1 MEKQGV
7 PIYKHLGGETATPEP
22 VGSEGG
28 GGWSPRNLVC
38 SRRHLGNQDTLAAGG
53 WFYGLG
59 PLGLWE
65 EATGTRTRCVGV
77 VNLCPVHTPHF
88 PFPHLGAWPARHS
101 RYAQSESWAG
111 PGLSC
116 EERTFQEAA
125 SGTQSPERGPA
136 GTRVSRPAPHPHPRH
151 LRWRNGR
158 RGCNVFHLPHLP
170 LLSAPPPS
178 ASHPFRAVTCA
189 GKGPLEV
196 GGASIPGYPG
206 LSKTLERVVFYG
218 GSCPS
223 PIRLCNRLCSF
234 HRWLPPPSPEMS
246 GRRLPVSYTG
256 APQSLGAPS
265 PRVWRWRCC

>member
-170 LLSAPPPS
+170 LLSAPPHLLPIPPELSPAPGRGLWRWAGPLFQGTLDFQRLWKGWFFMGGRALPPS
-178 ASHPFRAVTCA
+178 AYVTGFVPSTGGCPLPLLRCQGGGYLYPTQGPHRAW
-189 GKGPLEV
+189 GPP
-196 GGASIPGYPG
+196 A
-206 LSKTLERVVFYG
+206 
-218 GSCPS
+218 
-223 PIRLCNRLCSF
+223 
-234 HRWLPPPSPEMS
+234 PE
-246 GRRLPVSYTG
+246 
-256 APQSLGAPS
+256 
-265 PRVWRWRCC
+265 